1 MKPTLT
7 FTRDAKNVKKPI
19 YLKNCI
25 FLIYAPKKIKISPMQ
40 FERNDTEIT
49 VTLPKS
55 YLRYF
60 TSKFRSDEIE
70 VITGKQR

>member
-49 VTLPKS
+49 VTLPIS
-55 YLRYF
+55 YL
-60 TSKFRSDEIE
+60 
-70 VITGKQR
+70 G